1 MKTLYNSGEG
11 NYVIVRSERGVHLA
25 KATSAVSRKTVQV
38 AVLDQS
44 LFASSNTDG
53 DVYKLAGELLTKA
66 QGDKS
71 FEEVAE
77 SMNITKRVAN
87 RITEE
92 NRSIAGISEPNKV
105 ARWLFDENTKE
116 GDISSIIDLNGS
128 YLVARV
134 SKMRSAGL
142 PDAQDLRGEL
152 ETLVRNELKA
162 KDLKPKME
170 GALAKAT
177 SADELA
183 KALGVDVI
191 SAPATSFMTGSLAFI
206 GQDEKIIGTVLG
218 TPVGKRSEVVEGKG
232 AVAVVFVNNENQ
244 YDPADVASL
253 KMLLKMENSQGI
265 EGDIQMALNKK
276 ADVKDTRYKF
286 YD

>member
-1 MKTLYNSGEG
+1 M
-11 NYVIVRSERGVHLA
+11 
-25 KATSAVSRKTVQV
+25 
-38 AVLDQS
+38 LDQS
-44 LFASSNTDG
+44 LYASSTTDG

-92 NRSIAGISEPNKV
+92 NRTIAGISEPNKV
-105 ARWLFDENTKE
+105 ARWLFDDNTQE

-134 SKMRSAGL
+134 SKIRNAGL
-142 PDAQDLRGEL
+142 PEAQDLRGEL
-152 ETLVRNELKA
+152 EMLVRNELKA

-170 GALAKAT
+170 DALAKAT
-177 SADELA
+177 SADALA

-218 TPVGKRSEVVEGKG
+218 TPAGKRSEVVEGKG

-244 YDPADVASL
+244 YEPADIATL
-253 KMLLKMENSQGI
+253 KMQLRLENSQSVD
-265 EGDIQMALNKK
+265 GDLQIALNKI
-276 ADVKDTRYKF
+276 ADVRDTRYKF